1 MNLYSKTEQFIECT
15 FLHLYLKEI
24 LNYVNGKIIYVSNFR
39 GIMYVYFFFPF
50 KGKTIMD
57 DRKCFGS
64 VTDYCR
70 IMSNGCE
77 LISAFVNSL
86 NNISL

>member
-1 MNLYSKTEQFIECT
+1 MWVTLEELCMCI
-15 FLHLYLKEI
+15 
-24 LNYVNGKIIYVSNFR
+24 
-39 GIMYVYFFFPF
+39 FPF
-50 KGKTIMD
+50 KGKNLMD

-70 IMSNGCE
+70 IISNECE

-86 NNISL
+86 NSISV